1 MELGLALRH
10 GLLVVEIEAA
20 IVPVEQWHLR
30 RLYVLPLA
38 LKVIAA
44 ALLVGQVTLLVSLF
58 GLAFLFLLHLRDDLI
73 DHRQPLLFGHAGQ
86 GLEAV
91 LQVYRLDVYHQLVE
105 HGREARDALIVLV
118 LSRHGRE
125 CAAEAGLR
133 PDVILLR
140 EIDIA
145 ELDLADGQVEAVL
158 HALLHAL
165 GVGGDGLR
173 GVASAHVDVA
183 DSHVDLVE
191 VILVFVALGH
201 ASEHTEHLLP
211 TRRRQHFSLTDAGG
225 KLQLVG
231 RVGGG
236 HAAELAVGFVVPTR
250 LGEQLPQQVAHAGAL
265 VTVALRVDHLL
276 EGWDGLLRAV
286 ALDQKV
292 GIDAVVILPIG
303 GGESVLLEP
312 FEGRLRLVEPAH
324 LGVAAGA
331 ADVRRGHY
339 LRLGGVVAGDVGVG
353 GCGLEEVAVVEL
365 PLGHQH
371 PAMLQEG
378 VVLLAVLHGHLAGVA
393 LPTRLADGL
402 LLNRMLLD
410 GLVTLQDGAVEGS
423 AGRLFLFRQRAD
435 GVHKDALGV
444 VLAVAVLHD
453 LQLFVEGCFAVEIGV
468 VARRERVPA
477 ACARRVLFGA
487 ACHGGQQQGEAND
500 GVISSHVLSFSLW
513 FEVI

>member
-38 LKVIAA
+38 LKVVAA
-44 ALLVGQVTLLVSLF
+44 ALLVGQVTLLVGLF

-73 DHRQPLLFGHAGQ
+73 DHRQPLLFGHARQ
-86 GLEAV
+86 GLKAV
-91 LQVYRLDVYHQLVE
+91 LQVYRLDVHHQLVE
-105 HGREARDALIVLV
+105 HGREAGDAFVIPILPG
-118 LSRHGRE
+118 HGRE

-173 GVASAHVDVA
+173 GVAPAHVDVA
-183 DSHVDLVE
+183 DGHVDLVE

-201 ASEHTEHLLP
+201 ASEHAEHLLP
-211 TRRRQHFSLTDAGG
+211 TRRWQHFSLTDAGG

-231 RVGGG
+231 RIGGG
-236 HAAELAVGFVVPTR
+236 YAAELTVGFVVPTC
-250 LGEQLPQQVAHAGAL
+250 LGEQLPQQVAHACAL

-276 EGWDGLLRAV
+276 EGRDGLLRAV

-303 GGESVLLEP
+303 SGESVLLEA

-324 LGVAAGA
+324 LSVAASA
-331 ADVRRGHY
+331 SDVCCGHHF
-339 LRLGGVVAGDVGVG
+339 RLGGVVAGDVGVG

-365 PLGHQH
+365 PLGHEH

-393 LPTRLADGL
+393 LPARFADGL
-402 LLNRMLLD
+402 SLDRMLFD
-410 GLVTLQDGAVEGS
+410 GLVTLQDGAVEGPS
-423 AGRLFLFRQRAD
+423 GRLFLFRQRAD
-435 GVHKDALGV
+435 GVHEDPLGV
-444 VLAVAVLHD
+444 ILVIAV
-453 LQLFVEGCFAVEIGV
+453 
-468 VARRERVPA
+468 
-477 ACARRVLFGA
+477 
-487 ACHGGQQQGEAND
+487 
-500 GVISSHVLSFSLW
+500 
-513 FEVI
+513 